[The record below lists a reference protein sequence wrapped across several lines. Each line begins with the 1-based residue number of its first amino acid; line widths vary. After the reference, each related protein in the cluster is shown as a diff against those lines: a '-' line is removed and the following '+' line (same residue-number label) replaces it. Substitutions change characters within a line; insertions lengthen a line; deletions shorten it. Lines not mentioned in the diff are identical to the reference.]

1 MSLYD
6 QAQTTIVLNTAATPV
21 EINKAALAKAIWA
34 EQQIARWEDDQ
45 ETASSVKHGEI
56 RNAAGYRDAA
66 LSVLT
71 VGTGIPF
78 QSWLDTVR
86 AIVLEETTQ

>member
-6 QAQTTIVLNTAATPV
+6 QALTTVTQNTVREAI

-34 EQQIARWEDDQ
+34 EQQIARWDDDQ
-45 ETASSVKHGEI
+45 ETASSIKHGEI
-56 RNAAGYRDAA
+56 RNAAGYRDA
-66 LSVLT
+66 SISILT

-86 AIVLEETTQ
+86 AIALEETTS

>member
-6 QAQTTIVLNTAATPV
+6 QALTTVNLHTVLPAI

-45 ETASSVKHGEI
+45 EIAPSVKHGEI

-86 AIVLEETTQ
+86 AIAVEETTL

>member
-6 QAQTTIVLNTAATPV
+6 QALTTVTQNTRISAIQ
-21 EINKAALAKAIWA
+21 INKAALAKAIWA

-45 ETASSVKHGEI
+45 EIAPSVKHGEI
-56 RNAAGYRDAA
+56 RNAARYRDASISILA
-66 LSVLT
+66 I
-71 VGTGIPF
+71 GTGIPF

-86 AIVLEETTQ
+86 AVVLEERTS